1 MRVDLASRFF
11 HLSEP
16 NRRLIMEGLLSLL
29 FYAVLF
35 YFLMRFGCGS
45 HMVHGHEAEKK
56 SKNEVFMDP
65 VCGKIVAD
73 NEGYGELVD
82 GKLFRFCSKPCL
94 EEFDNNIKQLS
105 KKPNKFTVKEEHNHE
120 A

>member
-1 MRVDLASRFF
+1 
-11 HLSEP
+11 
-16 NRRLIMEGLLSLL
+16 MEGLLSLL
-29 FYAVLF
+29 VYAVLF

-45 HMVHGHEAEKK
+45 HMVHGHHKAAGKK
-56 SKNEVFMDP
+56 SNSDVFMDP
-65 VCGKIVAD
+65 VCGKVVAD

-94 EEFDNNIKQLS
+94 DEFDNNIEQLS
-105 KKPNKFTVKEEHNHE
+105 KKPNKFTVKGEQKNE

>member
-1 MRVDLASRFF
+1 MD
-11 HLSEP
+11 
-16 NRRLIMEGLLSLL
+16 GLLSLL
-29 FYAVLF
+29 IYAALF

-45 HMVHGHEAEKK
+45 HMVHGHHSEADKK

-94 EEFDNNIKQLS
+94 EEFDNNIEQLS
-105 KKPNKFTVKEEHNHE
+105 KKPNKFTVKEEHSHE